1 MSCERI
7 KAWIADTGR
16 ADLLAEPGRRI
27 AGHLAECDAC
37 ADMVS
42 AAREMARAAEEWRD
56 VPVPRMPPT
65 HVPRRPLLTSWLPLA
80 ACLIL
85 SLLVLLR
92 VEIRPTEAGWSV
104 SFAGK
109 SPDSAAITLDELSLM
124 LEEERLRNTTELLGM
139 IDARGADLRDELRL
153 ALAERAEHDRQSR
166 AREWE
171 RFQVQLENRRIEDWD
186 LFQTQILR
194 LIERQD
200 RQTRNLE
207 QLAGFVSASRSDR
220 Y

>member
-7 KAWIADTGR
+7 KAWIADAAR
-16 ADLLAEPGRRI
+16 ADLLAEPGRQI
-27 AGHLAECDAC
+27 AGHLAECGAC
-37 ADMVS
+37 TRLVS
-42 AAREMARAAEEWRD
+42 AAREMARAAEDWHD

-65 HVPRRPLLTSWLPLA
+65 HVRARPYLSSWLTLA

-92 VEIRPTEAGWSV
+92 VEIEATEEGWSV
-104 SFAGK
+104 FFAGR
-109 SPDSAAITLDELSLM
+109 SSETAAVSLDDLALT
-124 LEEERLRNTTELLGM
+124 LEEERLRTTTELLGLLQ
-139 IDARGADLRDELRL
+139 ARGTDLRDELSEV
-153 ALAERAEHDRQSR
+153 LAERAEHDRQAR

-186 LFQTQILR
+186 LFQSQILR